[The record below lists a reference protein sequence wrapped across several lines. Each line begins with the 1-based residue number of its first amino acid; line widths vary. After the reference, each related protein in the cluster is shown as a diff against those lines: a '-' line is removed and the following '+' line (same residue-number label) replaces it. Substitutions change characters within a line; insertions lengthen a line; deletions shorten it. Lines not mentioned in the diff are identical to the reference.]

1 MHPELNKITAKN
13 VANKLK
19 AFERLLQTMEELRA
33 LCPWDKK
40 QDWKTLRPLTIE
52 ETYELADAILSD
64 RPADVKEELGD
75 ILLHIIFYAKIGE
88 EQEQFSIVDVI
99 HDLCDKLVERH
110 PHIYGDIE
118 VQDEEEVKRNWEQI
132 KLASGKTGVL
142 AGVPNS
148 LPSMV
153 KAYRLQEKTAQVG
166 FQWSNKQQV
175 WAKLEEE
182 MEEFRQAENKEEQ
195 LDELGDVFFSLIN
208 YARYVGLDPDEAL
221 TRTNVK
227 FKRRFEFLE
236 TEAEKPLR
244 EMSLEEMDALW
255 DVAKDREREG
265 Q

>member
-1 MHPELNKITAKN
+1 
-13 VANKLK
+13 
-19 AFERLLQTMEELRA
+19 
-33 LCPWDKK
+33 
-40 QDWKTLRPLTIE
+40 
-52 ETYELADAILSD
+52 
-64 RPADVKEELGD
+64 
-75 ILLHIIFYAKIGE
+75 
-88 EQEQFSIVDVI
+88 
-99 HDLCDKLVERH
+99 
-110 PHIYGDIE
+110 
-118 VQDEEEVKRNWEQI
+118 
-132 KLASGKTGVL
+132 
-142 AGVPNS
+142 
-148 LPSMV
+148 
-153 KAYRLQEKTAQVG
+153 
-166 FQWSNKQQV
+166 
-175 WAKLEEE
+175 